1 MPDLLLEL
9 LSEEIPAR
17 MQADASAHLKK
28 AVTDALVARGCLYEG
43 ARAVVTP
50 RRIALSVH
58 GLPAASP
65 DVKEERKGPRVGAPE
80 AAIQGFLKAA
90 GLASIDQATVQSDPK
105 KGDSY
110 IAVINKPGRPTPE
123 VIAEVLPEIIRSF
136 PWPKSMR
143 WGEASLSISSLRWVR
158 PLQSI
163 VCTFGPETEDP
174 EVIAFSIDG
183 IAAGDLTRGHRFMA
197 PGDIRV
203 RRMDDYL
210 ASLDKAK
217 VVADPDERK
226 RRILADARTLCFAQ
240 GLELVEDEGLA
251 AEVAGLVEWP
261 VVLMGSFEEA
271 FLAIPDEVIR
281 ATIRANQ
288 KCFVVRDP
296 KTGRLANR
304 FVLTANLEATD
315 GGATIVA
322 GNERVIRARLSDA
335 LYFWQT
341 DQKPLPDFEDKG
353 KPLDQRMAKLR
364 ALNVVFHEKL
374 GTQGERVE
382 RIKALARHI
391 APLVGADPDLA
402 ERAAELA
409 KADLMTEVVGEFP
422 EVQGLMGRKYALLQG
437 EHESVAAAIEDHY
450 RPQGPSDRV
459 PTDRVAVAVALADKL
474 DTLVGFW
481 AIDEKPTGSKDPF
494 ALRRAALGVIRLVVE
509 NQLKAPAAQILQLAF
524 KFHLLTNER
533 RLMGI
538 MPKPDNAFVTTTLGF
553 AAASIWLN
561 NLPTSDWANA
571 FVGHAPDQIDAELQL
586 LSRREKSLSRDLLS
600 FFHDRLKVLLRDQ
613 GQRHDLVDAVLASGE
628 GNDDLL
634 LVVRRVEALAA
645 FLTTDDG
652 KNLLAGTK
660 RAMNILRIEEK
671 KDGRAYD
678 GAPDA
683 ALVHDKGM
691 AEERSLFN
699 LLNSATGHARDY
711 VAREDY
717 AGAMKALAELRP
729 AVDAFFD
736 KVTVNSDDPALRENR
751 LKMLG
756 ELRAATAT
764 VADFSKIEG

>member
-65 DVKEERKGPRVGAPE
+65 DVREERKGPRVGAPE
-80 AAIQGFLKAA
+80 AAIQGFLKSA
-90 GLASIDQATVQSDPK
+90 GLASIDQATIQSDPK

-110 IAVINKPGRPTPE
+110 IAVINRPGRPVPE
-123 VIAEVLPEIIRSF
+123 VIAEIVPEIVRSF

-143 WGEASLSISSLRWVR
+143 WGEASLSTASLRWVR

-163 VCTFGPETEDP
+163 LCTFGPETEDP
-174 EVIAFSIDG
+174 EIIAFAIDG
-183 IAAGDLTRGHRFMA
+183 IAAGDTTRGHRFMA

-203 RRMDDYL
+203 RRMEDYL
-210 ASLDKAK
+210 SSLEKAK
-217 VVADPDERK
+217 VVADPEDRK
-226 RRILADARTLCFAQ
+226 RRILADAKNLCFAQ
-240 GLELVEDEGLA
+240 GFELVEDEGLLN
-251 AEVAGLVEWP
+251 EVAGLVEWP

-304 FVLTANLEATD
+304 FVLTANLEASD

-341 DQKPLPDFEDKG
+341 DQKPLPGYETHG

-374 GTQGERVE
+374 GTQGQRVE

-422 EVQGLMGRKYALLQG
+422 EVQGLMGRKYADLQG

-450 RPQGPSDRV
+450 KPQGPSDRV

-474 DTLVGFW
+474 DVLTGFW
-481 AIDEKPTGSKDPF
+481 RIDEKPTGSKDPF
-494 ALRRAALGVIRLVVE
+494 ALRRAALGVIRLLAE
-509 NQLKAPAAQILQLAF
+509 NG
-524 KFHLLTNER
+524 LTFA
-533 RLMGI
+533 LMKI
-538 MPKPDNAFVTTTLGF
+538 DGF
-553 AAASIWLN
+553 TA
-561 NLPTSDWANA
+561 
-571 FVGHAPDQIDAELQL
+571 
-586 LSRREKSLSRDLLS
+586 DLLS

-613 GQRHDLVDAVLASGE
+613 GQRHDLVDAVLAAGE

-671 KDGRAYD
+671 KDGRAYTQ
-678 GAPDA
+678 APDA
-683 ALVHDKGM
+683 ALVHDKGLP
-691 AEERSLFN
+691 EERALFN
-699 LLNSATGHARDY
+699 LLNSATAHARDH
-711 VAREDY
+711 VTREDY

-736 KVTVNSDDPALRENR
+736 RVTVNAEDPALRENR
-751 LKMLG
+751 LKMLA

>member
-17 MQADASAHLKK
+17 MQADAAAHLKK
-28 AVTDALVARGCLYEG
+28 AVTDALVAKGCLYEG
-43 ARAVVTP
+43 ARVIVTP

-58 GLPAASP
+58 GLPPASP

-80 AAIQGFLKAA
+80 AAIQGFLKSA
-90 GLASIDQATVQSDPK
+90 GLASIDQAVIQSDPK

-110 IAVINKPGRPTPE
+110 IAVIGKPGRPTSD
-123 VIAEVLPEIIRSF
+123 VIAEIVPEVIRSF

-143 WGEASLSISSLRWVR
+143 WGAASTSTASLRWVR

-163 VCTFGPETEDP
+163 LCTFGPETEEP
-174 EVIAFSIDG
+174 AVIPFAVDG
-183 IAAGDLTRGHRFMA
+183 IVAGDTTRGHRFMA
-197 PGDIRV
+197 PATFRA

-210 ASLDKAK
+210 TSLEKAF
-217 VVADPDERK
+217 VVADPEERK
-226 RRILADARTLCFAQ
+226 RRILADAQSLCFAQ
-240 GLELVEDEGLA
+240 GLELVEDEGLLN
-251 AEVAGLVEWP
+251 EVAGLVEWP
-261 VVLMGSFEEA
+261 VVLMGAFEES

-296 KTGRLANR
+296 RTSRLANR
-304 FVLTANLEATD
+304 FVLTANIEASD
-315 GGATIVA
+315 GGSAIVA

-335 LYFWQT
+335 LYFFET
-341 DQKPLPDFEDKG
+341 DQKPLPDFENAAA

-374 GTQGERVE
+374 GTQGERVD

-450 RPQGPSDRV
+450 KPQGPSDRV
-459 PTDRVAVAVALADKL
+459 PTDKVAIAVALADKL

-494 ALRRAALGVIRLVVE
+494 ALRRAALGVIRLVLE
-509 NQLKAPAAQILQLAF
+509 NELKLPLLQSALAF
-524 KFHLLTNER
+524 ASG
-533 RLMGI
+533 MI
-538 MPKPDNAFVTTTLGF
+538 DADSVT
-553 AAASIWLN
+553 AAADRQSAAVVAVAEAGI
-561 NLPTSDWANA
+561 PTEAVA
-571 FVGHAPDQIDAELQL
+571 
-586 LSRREKSLSRDLLS
+586 SLSRLIREQVEGSFSGDALDNRISKAISRLTNLLS

-645 FLTTDDG
+645 LLGTEDG
-652 KNLLAGTK
+652 RNLLAGTK
-660 RAMNILRIEEK
+660 RAINILRIEEK
-671 KDGRAYD
+671 KDGRAHD

-683 ALVHDKGM
+683 ALVEAKGLPEEKALF
-691 AEERSLFN
+691 AELQ
-699 LLNSATGHARDY
+699 SASAEARAH

-717 AGAMKALAELRP
+717 AGAMKALAALRP

-736 KVTVNSDDPALRENR
+736 KVTVNADDPALRENR
-751 LKMLG
+751 LRILG
-756 ELRAATAT
+756 QLRAATAT

>member
-17 MQADASAHLKK
+17 MQADAATHLKK

-43 ARAVVTP
+43 ARVVVTP

-58 GLPAASP
+58 GLPVASP

-90 GLASIDQATVQSDPK
+90 GLSSISEATIQSDPK

-110 IAVINKPGRPTPE
+110 IAVIEKPGRPVPE
-123 VIAEVLPEIIRSF
+123 VIADIVPEIVRTF

-143 WGEASLSISSLRWVR
+143 WGAASASSSSLRWVR

-163 VCTFGPETEDP
+163 LCTFGPETEDP
-174 EVIAFSIDG
+174 EVIRFAIDG
-183 IAAGDLTRGHRFMA
+183 ITAGETTRGHRFMA

-210 ASLDKAK
+210 TSLEKAF
-217 VVADPDERK
+217 VVADPEERK
-226 RRILADARTLCFAQ
+226 RRILTDARNLCFAQ
-240 GLELVEDEGLA
+240 GLELVEDEGLLN
-251 AEVAGLVEWP
+251 EVAGLVEWP
-261 VVLMGSFEEA
+261 VVLMGAFEES

-288 KCFVVRDP
+288 KCFVVRNP

-304 FVLTANLEATD
+304 FVLTANLEASD
-315 GGATIVA
+315 GGRAIVA

-374 GTQGERVE
+374 GTQGERVD

-391 APLVGADPDLA
+391 APLVGADPEDA
-402 ERAAELA
+402 VRAAELA

-450 RPQGPSDRV
+450 KPQGPSDRV

-494 ALRRAALGVIRLVVE
+494 ALRRAALGVIRLVVD
-509 NQLKAPAAQILQLAF
+509 NSISAALLPAIAKQLAIIFSGQRIAQLVEAQSRLQAVANVNVDPELLNPVVRAVQLEASPEAAHRLAESTAPLALQIL
-524 KFHLLTNER
+524 K
-533 RLMGI
+533 
-538 MPKPDNAFVTTTLGF
+538 
-553 AAASIWLN
+553 
-561 NLPTSDWANA
+561 
-571 FVGHAPDQIDAELQL
+571 
-586 LSRREKSLSRDLLS
+586 DLLS

-645 FLTTDDG
+645 LLGTEDG

-683 ALVHDKGM
+683 GLVHAKGEP
-691 AEERSLFN
+691 EERALFA
-699 LLNSATGHARDY
+699 LLQSASTHARDH

-736 KVTVNSDDPALRENR
+736 KVTVNAEDPALRENR
-751 LKMLG
+751 LKMLA